1 MNHNK
6 PGLREELPGGHT
18 ACWLPRG
25 RELTAGRVKVGLS
38 RSKAGLLTWQMGAS
52 SACRILL
59 FSCSM
64 VVIGAGQGA
73 AGHRRLLPVSLPR
86 DGTEVSGCV
95 ACKGKA
101 SGWFTLPCV
110 GCSTGLGRQ
119 RSRVQPPPPALVV
132 LAQQSHACK
141 VRSESPGRST
151 VHFLTC
157 FTCALL
163 LTVLETRL
171 AKVLCNA
178 ICNTAATDLGFPQ
191 CHLLRVQGSGRDF
204 PT

>member
-1 MNHNK
+1 MLVCCGHGGAAMNHNK

-119 RSRVQPPPPALVV
+119 RSRVQPPPPHWWCWHSKVTP
-132 LAQQSHACK
+132 
-141 VRSESPGRST
+141 VRSEASPQAGAQ
-151 VHFLTC
+151 
-157 FTCALL
+157 FT
-163 LTVLETRL
+163 
-171 AKVLCNA
+171 
-178 ICNTAATDLGFPQ
+178 F
-191 CHLLRVQGSGRDF
+191 
-204 PT
+204 